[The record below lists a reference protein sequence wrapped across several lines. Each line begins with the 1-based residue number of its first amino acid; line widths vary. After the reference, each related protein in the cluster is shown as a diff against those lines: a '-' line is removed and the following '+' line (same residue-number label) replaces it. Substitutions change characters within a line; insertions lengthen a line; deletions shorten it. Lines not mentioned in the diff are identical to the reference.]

1 MKHVIEAF
9 RGESPRTT
17 PRALPDNAAQA
28 AVNARMLTGDLT
40 AWKQFALNYGLH
52 NGAAAVTISRI
63 GPTGS
68 QLWMSWVHD
77 VDVARGTT
85 PGDTTYRTYITG
97 PDLYSQPRF
106 TTLASAVAGDV
117 PTTRPLGVPA
127 PESPPSL
134 VVGVDPTATTFSINT
149 LDEGDVLNTKWV
161 RSASTTGATF
171 STVTQEAG
179 YGNPASCYAL
189 TYDEIHNEGEQPF
202 AYRNFGIAGASA
214 LHVSTDFMMDG
225 DVSVKQAIFQFASTL
240 AGVGFQVRYEQ
251 GFLKINTSTAWSPY
265 AVSEA
270 ATTTAAGVAD
280 SVWHTL
286 AADASVNGDG
296 TISITATLSTGSAQ
310 VATLTATV
318 TGVFGDYCGM
328 TNGSANDAS
337 TQFRTNYDNIL
348 VQASGSTGFVP
359 TNLAT
364 SYVYTFVNDLAQ
376 ESAPSLPSATILRP
390 DGVTVTVTTPVAIP
404 SGVDTAYGIAS
415 KRLYRSVTGST
426 GTAFQF
432 ITELPLATADY
443 VDVLTDAELGEVLQS
458 ELWALPPA
466 DLRGILA
473 LPNGIMA
480 GFSKNQL
487 CLSAQNHPHAW
498 PVEYRLNTD
507 TDIVTIGN
515 VDTTVVIGTKSFVYV
530 ASGNA
535 PDAYSMAKSEVPYAC
550 VSKRSLA
557 YLPTAGVVFAGP
569 DGLMAVIGPG
579 QVRNLTET
587 VFTRRQWQA
596 LVPSSIL
603 GVAHNDIYWLFYN
616 TGSAKGCYAIDMK
629 PTGFGIAEMAFHA
642 TAAYADPV
650 EGKLYLTLDTDAEP
664 DDASLPVHP
673 ETPVYLAGTAVYE
686 FDGGAT
692 AMVYRWRSKLWL
704 EPAPTTYLMVQVKAE
719 DYSNLLLRL
728 YGDGAQIHESAVAS
742 AAEFVVEQ
750 VDAYTTF
757 EVELL
762 GTSTVRTVQVVQ
774 DVAELD

>member
-1 MKHVIEAF
+1 MKHLIDSF
-9 RGESPRTT
+9 RGESPRVT
-17 PRALPDNAAQA
+17 PRALPDNAAQTA
-28 AVNARMLTGDLT
+28 LNARLLTGDLT
-40 AWKQFALNYGLH
+40 AWKQFALTYGLST
-52 NGAAAVTISRI
+52 GSAATTISRI

-68 QLWMSWVHD
+68 QVWMAWTQD

-85 PGDTTYRTYITG
+85 PGDTTYRTYLTG
-97 PDLYSQPRF
+97 PALYSEPRF
-106 TTLASAVAGDV
+106 TTLALALPGTA
-117 PTTRPLGVPA
+117 PTTRPLGVPS

-134 VVGVDPTATTFSINT
+134 VVGVDPTATTFSVNT

-161 RSASTTGATF
+161 RSASLTGATF

-202 AYRNFGIAGASA
+202 MYRNFGIAGATA
-214 LHVSTDFMMDG
+214 VHVSVDFMMDG
-225 DVSVKQAIFQFASTL
+225 DTSVQQAILQFASTL
-240 AGVGFQVRYEQ
+240 AGVGFQLVYQ
-251 GFLKINTSTAWSPY
+251 AGALSINTSTAWSPY
-265 AVSEA
+265 AVSQA
-270 ATTTAAGVAD
+270 ATTPAAGVAA

-286 AADASVNGDG
+286 SGDASVNGDG
-296 TISITATLSTGSAQ
+296 TISITAVLSTGSAQ
-310 VATLTATV
+310 VATLTTTV

-328 TNGSANDAS
+328 TNGSPNDAG

-348 VQASGSTGFVP
+348 VQASGSTGYVP
-359 TNLAT
+359 ANLAT

-376 ESAPSLPSATILRP
+376 ESAPSLPSSTILRP

-404 SGVDTAYGIAS
+404 SGTSTDYGIAT
-415 KRLYRSVTGST
+415 KRVYRAVTGT
-426 GTAFQF
+426 QGTAYQF
-432 ITELPLATADY
+432 VTEIPLATADY
-443 VDVLTDAELGEVLQS
+443 IDTLTDAELGEVLQS
-458 ELWALPPA
+458 DLWALPPA

-473 LPNGIMA
+473 LPNGIMV
-480 GFSKNQL
+480 GFAKNQI
-487 CLSAQNHPHAW
+487 CFSAQNHPHAW

-507 TDIVTIGN
+507 TDIVAIGN

-535 PDAYSMAKSEVPYAC
+535 PDAYSMSKSEVAYAC

-557 YLPTAGVVFAGP
+557 YLTGIGVVFAGP
-569 DGLMAVIGPG
+569 DGLMAVVGIG

-596 LVPSSIL
+596 LVPSSVI
-603 GVAHNDIYWLFYN
+603 GVAHNDIYWLFYD
-616 TGSAKGCYAIDMK
+616 TGSVKGCYAIDMK

-642 TAAYADPV
+642 TAAYPDPV

-686 FDGGAT
+686 FDGAST
-692 AMVYRWRSKLWL
+692 SMVYRWRSKLWL
-704 EPAPTTYLMVQVKAE
+704 EPIPTTFLMVQVKAD
-719 DYSNLLLRL
+719 DYANLLLRL
-728 YGDGAQIHESAVAS
+728 YGDGAQVHESAVTS
-742 AAEFVVEQ
+742 SQEFVIEQ
-750 VDAYTTF
+750 VDEYNTF
-757 EVELL
+757 EIELL

-774 DVAELD
+774 DVGELG